1 MSCAVGRRC
10 SLDTML
16 LWLWHRPAAVSPI
29 GLLAWE
35 PPYAMGAALEKRQKD
50 KKKIIMKNKS
60 SFLNQ
65 KILLIPKIMFLLEL
79 SSFTG
84 IQRKKPKKMLI
95 R

>member
-1 MSCAVGRRC
+1 MSCGVGRRGG
-10 SLDTML
+10 SDPLL
-16 LWLWHRPAAVSPI
+16 LWLWRLPAAVAPI
-29 GLLAWE
+29 RTLAWE

-79 SSFTG
+79 SSYTG